1 MGVHERKQRE
11 YEKRKKLILD
21 TARKMFRRK
30 SFNGVTLDEIAH
42 EIEFSKGTIYSH
54 FESKEEIFAQIL
66 LEHLNRLIDYL
77 KQASETSSGTED
89 GIRHALAAYLRFYD
103 QYPDYCRLLFFMDVL
118 GDQYRIPETL
128 LKEIQR
134 KKIACL
140 SELQQILKKSAKNAK
155 NLALLLW
162 GMINGILQLVDSRQI
177 KRGDLDRLID
187 LGFEVVMSGLANR
200 FASPQRGESHGSI

>member
-1 MGVHERKQRE
+1 MGIRERKQRE
-11 YEKRKKLILD
+11 YEKRKNLILD
-21 TARKMFRRK
+21 TARKMFHRK

-89 GIRHALAAYLRFYD
+89 GVRRALAAYLHFYD
-103 QYPDYCRLLFFMDVL
+103 QHRDYCRLLFFVDIL
-118 GDQYRIPETL
+118 SDQYRIPETL
-128 LKEIQR
+128 LQEISR
-134 KKIACL
+134 KKVACL
-140 SELQQILKKSAKNAK
+140 SELQRILSKSAKNAK

-162 GMINGILQLVDSRQI
+162 GMINGILQLVESRQI
-177 KRGDLDRLID
+177 KRSDLDRLVE
-187 LGFEVVMSGLANR
+187 LGFEIVMSGLANR
-200 FASPQRGESHGSI
+200 FTSPEGGESHGPF

>member
-1 MGVHERKQRE
+1 MGIRERKQRE
-11 YEKRKKLILD
+11 YEKRKNLILD

-66 LEHLNRLIDYL
+66 LEHLHRLLNYL
-77 KQASETSSGTED
+77 KQASKTSSGTED
-89 GIRHALAAYLRFYD
+89 GIRRALAAYLRFYD
-103 QYPDYCRLLFFMDVL
+103 QHRDYCRLLFFVDVL
-118 GDQYRIPETL
+118 SDQYRIPEKL
-128 LKEIQR
+128 LKEIHR

-140 SELQQILKKSAKNAK
+140 SELQRILNKSAKDAK

-162 GMINGILQLVDSRQI
+162 GMINGILQLVESRQI
-177 KRGDLDRLID
+177 KRSDLDRLID
-187 LGFEVVMSGLANR
+187 LGFTVVMSGLASR
-200 FASPQRGESHGSI
+200 FTSP

>member
-77 KQASETSSGTED
+77 KRASETSSGTED
-89 GIRHALAAYLRFYD
+89 GIRSALAAYLRFYD